1 MFLGDDLTD
10 QVAMESLLTQI
21 VKCVDLSVI
30 AAGGIDDADTVQME
44 SVRCDNTNMSRTY
57 ANYE

>member
-1 MFLGDDLTD
+1 M
-10 QVAMESLLTQI
+10 TQLRKGNEARGLNDFSPLWCG
-21 VKCVDLSVI
+21 VNI
-30 AAGGIDDADTVQME
+30 AARRKSSAGEITLALME